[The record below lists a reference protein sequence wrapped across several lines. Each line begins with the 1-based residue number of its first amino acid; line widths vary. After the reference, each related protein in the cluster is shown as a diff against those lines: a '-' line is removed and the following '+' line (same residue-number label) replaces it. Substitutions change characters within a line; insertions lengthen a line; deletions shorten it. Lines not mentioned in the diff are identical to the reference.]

1 MGWRVINVEKWNR
14 EEERERRIGMWTEG
28 QKDNGRVWE

>member
-28 QKDNGRVWE
+28 AKR